1 MDGGIVELP
10 QTKEVM
16 MAEKSTSGRG
26 FRGMS
31 PEKRREIAA
40 KGGRASRG
48 SRKSNKRGTAS
59 AM

>member
-16 MAEKSTSGRG
+16 MAEKATSGRG
-26 FRGMS
+26 FRGMD
-31 PEKRREIAA
+31 PKKQREIAA

-48 SRKSNKRGTAS
+48 ARKSKSGTSAS
-59 AM
+59 

>member
-1 MDGGIVELP
+1 MP
-10 QTKEVM
+10 QAKEVM

-48 SRKSNKRGTAS
+48 SRKSSKRGTTS

>member
-1 MDGGIVELP
+1 
-10 QTKEVM
+10 M

-48 SRKSNKRGTAS
+48 SRKSKSGTTS
-59 AM
+59 AT